1 MTEKLS
7 KHTEFETKYRID
19 GSKVFQFKELVQKM
33 DKPFEFVY
41 AEGPDYYYTKPDG
54 SFMRYRKGIT
64 DKNGRAEITFKEKMA
79 GATNN
84 NIRKEVNWRVDKTP
98 FDTIQEG
105 ANMMGYTFN
114 FKIFKMCHIYFFDDG
129 NVVFYTVQSDDKE
142 TQHFVEIEL
151 DEHKI
156 HNLTEEQAWAKIRYY
171 EGILEP
177 LGITYRNRLN
187 KSLYEM
193 YVKHPTLAVVQE
205 NVIALKPEINNG

>member
-1 MTEKLS
+1 MSEKLN
-7 KHTEFETKYRID
+7 KHTEFETKYRVD
-19 GSKVFQFKELVQKM
+19 GSKIYDFKELIQNCGK
-33 DKPFEFVY
+33 EFTFLY

-54 SFMRYRKGIT
+54 SFMRYRKGHT
-64 DKNGRAEITFKEKMA
+64 DKGGRAEVTLKQKLP

-84 NIRKEVNWRVDKTP
+84 NIRKEVNWRVDKTS

-105 ANMMGYTFN
+105 AHMMGYTFN

-129 NVVFYTVQSDDKE
+129 NIVFYTVLSEDKD

-151 DEHKI
+151 NEEKI

-177 LGITYRNRLN
+177 LGITHRHRLN

-193 YVKHPTLAVVQE
+193 YVKAPAPQE
-205 NVIALKPEINNG
+205 NVVAIKPEVTNG